1 MQLLGCGAVWLVSLM
16 SGSIAVASVV
26 VNDYFDF
33 ISGADVVNAP
43 SKVTLLRRPLPLFYP
58 IYLLR

>member
-1 MQLLGCGAVWLVSLM
+1 M

-33 ISGADVVNAP
+33 VSGTDVVNAP
-43 SKVTLLRRPLPLFYP
+43 SKVGMPGRCG
-58 IYLLR
+58 

>member
-1 MQLLGCGAVWLVSLM
+1 MPQAGTGRAVQLLGCGALWLVSLM

-43 SKVTLLRRPLPLFYP
+43 SKVTCRP
-58 IYLLR
+58 